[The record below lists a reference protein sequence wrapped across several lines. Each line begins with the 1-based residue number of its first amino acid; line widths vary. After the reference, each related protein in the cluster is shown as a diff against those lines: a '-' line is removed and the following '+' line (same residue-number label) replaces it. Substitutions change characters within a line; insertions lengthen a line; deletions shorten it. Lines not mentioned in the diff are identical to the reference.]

1 MHGIPIDPKELDV
14 TALGARKF
22 RSPLPL
28 PPPESGSTGSFVAD
42 RTRVRCRIELP
53 ASGTPEDD
61 LCFEKAGPR
70 RKLFFDP
77 AKTRAAI
84 VTCGGLCPGIN
95 NVVRSAF
102 YQLHY
107 RYGVREVLGIRYGFQ
122 GMNPAAGTPPIAL
135 TTERVEG
142 IHRVGGTM
150 LGSSRGPQNV
160 ALMVDFLEER
170 EIDLLLCVGGDG
182 TQRGVHALTQEAKKR
197 GLHIAIV
204 GIPKT
209 IDNDIPFVY
218 RSFGFYTALEKSR
231 EVIQG
236 AHVEAKGVPNGIGL
250 VKLMGRYAGLI
261 AAGATLAS
269 QEVNFVL
276 VPEVPFALDGEDGFL
291 AALEKRL
298 DESDHAVVVVAE
310 GAGQHLFPEAESGR
324 DASGNL
330 KLHDIGPYLQ
340 RRVAEHFAARDKPA
354 YLKYLDPSYLIRS
367 VPANTSDSL
376 YCDSLARHAVHAALA
391 GKTDVLIGYWHNVF
405 IHVPIPAV
413 TRRLK
418 QLDPRGGV
426 WMTVLEATGQ
436 PPLFGMALPEP
447 KGEEEPAPLPG
458 GRSAG

>member
-1 MHGIPIDPKELDV
+1 MHGIPIDPQELEV
-14 TALGARKF
+14 RSLGDRSF

-28 PPPESGSTGSFVAD
+28 PAPDSGSTGSFVAD
-42 RTRVRCRIELP
+42 KTRVRCRIEVP

-61 LCFEKAGPR
+61 VCFEKAGPR
-70 RKLFFDP
+70 RKLHFDP
-77 AKTRAAI
+77 AKARAAI

-107 RYGVREVLGIRYGFQ
+107 RYGVRDVLGIRYGFQ
-122 GMNPAAGTPPIAL
+122 GLNPSAGHPPIAL
-135 TTERVEG
+135 NTDRVEG
-142 IHRVGGTM
+142 VHRVGGTL
-150 LGSSRGPQNV
+150 LGTSRGPQNV

-170 EIDLLLCVGGDG
+170 EIDMLLCVGGDG
-182 TQRGVHALTQEAKKR
+182 TQRGVHALAEEAKKR
-197 GLHIAIV
+197 NLDIAIV

-236 AHVEAKGVPNGIGL
+236 AHVEAKGVPNGVGL

-269 QEVNFVL
+269 QEVNFAL
-276 VPEVPFALDGEDGFL
+276 VPEVPFALDGPDGFL
-291 AALEKRL
+291 AALEARL
-298 DESDHAVVVVAE
+298 EDRGHAVIVVAE
-310 GAGQHLFPEAESGR
+310 GAGQHLFPEAESDR

-330 KLHDIGPYLQ
+330 KLHDIGPYLKK
-340 RRVAEHFAARDKPA
+340 RIGEHFGSGGRPA
-354 YLKYLDPSYLIRS
+354 YIKYLDPSYLIRS

-376 YCDSLARHAVHAALA
+376 YCDSLARHAVHAAIA

-405 IHVPIPAV
+405 IHVPVPAV
-413 TRRLK
+413 TRRSK
-418 QLDPRGGV
+418 RLDPQGGV
-426 WMTVLEATGQ
+426 WMAVLESTGQ
-436 PPLFGMALPEP
+436 PAQLGLPLPEP
-447 KGEEEPAPLPG
+447 VDEEETAPLPG
-458 GRSAG
+458 GTSTG

>member
-1 MHGIPIDPKELDV
+1 MHGIPIEPDELEVDS
-14 TALGARKF
+14 LGERRH

-42 RTRVRCRIELP
+42 NTRVRCRIELP
-53 ASGTPEDD
+53 PDGSGEDD
-61 LCFEKAGPR
+61 VCFEKAGAR

-107 RYGVREVLGIRYGFQ
+107 RYGVREVVGIRYGFQ
-122 GMNPAAGTPPIAL
+122 GLNPSAGNPPIAL
-135 TTERVEG
+135 TPERLEG
-142 IHRVGGTM
+142 VHRVGGTF
-150 LGSSRGPQNV
+150 LGTSRGPQNV
-160 ALMVDFLEER
+160 PRMVDFLQER
-170 EIDLLLCVGGDG
+170 EIDLLLCVGGEG
-182 TQRGVHALTQEAKKR
+182 TQRGAHALAEEIGKR
-197 GLHIAIV
+197 GLAIAIV

-209 IDNDIPFVY
+209 IDNDVPFVY
-218 RSFGFYTALEKSR
+218 RSFGFYTALEKAR

-236 AHVEAKGVPNGIGL
+236 AHVEAKGVPNGVGL
-250 VKLMGRYAGLI
+250 VKLMGRYAGFI

-269 QEVNFVL
+269 QEVNFTL
-276 VPEVPFALDGEDGFL
+276 VPEVPFELDGPEGFL
-291 AALEKRL
+291 AALEERL
-298 DESDHAVVVVAE
+298 EERGHAVIVLAE
-310 GAGQHLFPEAESGR
+310 GAGQHLFPEAESRR

-330 KLHDIGPYLQ
+330 KLHDIGRYFHQ
-340 RRVAEHFAARDKPA
+340 RIAEHFAARDKPA
-354 YLKYLDPSYLIRS
+354 YIKYIDPSYLVRS

-413 TRRLK
+413 TRRSK
-418 QLDPRGGV
+418 RMDPHGGV
-426 WMTVLEATGQ
+426 WMAVLEATGQ
-436 PPLFGMALPEP
+436 PSRFGMAVPATA
-447 KGEEEPAPLPG
+447 GEEEPAPLPG
-458 GRSAG
+458 GRGAG